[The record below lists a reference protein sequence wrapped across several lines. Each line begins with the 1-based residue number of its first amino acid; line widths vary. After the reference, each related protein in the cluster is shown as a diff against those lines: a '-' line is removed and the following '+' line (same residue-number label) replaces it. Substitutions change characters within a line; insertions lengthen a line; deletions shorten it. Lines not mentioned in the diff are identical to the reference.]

1 MLFTIIHKAL
11 FRPLNPGDGGCPS
24 WSAVSRLLSGVG
36 SFLAELWPLSCET
49 VPRKLELLTRR
60 VNSCCCGQSGRRW
73 WRSSR

>member
-24 WSAVSRLLSGVG
+24 WSEVSRLLSGVG

-49 VPRKLELLTRR
+49 TSVPSSHTFFIVKIFIRSRR
-60 VNSCCCGQSGRRW
+60 I
-73 WRSSR
+73 